1 MLAVNAMLR
10 EPVSQLEEM
19 MDLMQPP
26 MNAGAG
32 GPAAGNRSRK
42 AVWLAGFAAVAVLCV
57 VVGFT
62 CARALAAFILGLFAA
77 ALLSTANGANDIA
90 NSMGTSVGAGV
101 LTARQ
106 AVVWGSVF
114 EFLGAITMGQ
124 FVGTSFLSLP
134 AHCSNALP
142 HGH

>member
-1 MLAVNAMLR
+1 MLAPQVAMVIMGVVGCL
-10 EPVSQLEEM
+10 V
-19 MDLMQPP
+19 
-26 MNAGAG
+26 
-32 GPAAGNRSRK
+32 
-42 AVWLAGFAAVAVLCV
+42 VAV
-57 VVGFT
+57 
-62 CARALAAFILGLFAA
+62 
-77 ALLSTANGANDIA
+77 ANGANDIA